1 MAKCCAMPSARYI
14 LSAKVNP
21 DPVHCCNL
29 TPIAPS
35 LMRAKF
41 EYMDD
46 DVTFPNTERAP
57 KSYFWQSYH
66 DMFLHILLKIAENPT
81 SCGRAVGPDKT
92 GSPLAEEGKPV
103 NRLERFGRAADGVP
117 PLRNQKFADSPLEED
132 GFEPSVPRGE
142 TRTRNPP
149 LDSPECRS
157 VVHQQTNSRL

>member
-1 MAKCCAMPSARYI
+1 
-14 LSAKVNP
+14 
-21 DPVHCCNL
+21 
-29 TPIAPS
+29 
-35 LMRAKF
+35 MRAKF

-117 PLRNQKFADSPLEED
+117 PLRNQKFADSPLEVTVWS
-132 GFEPSVPRGE
+132 EPVSERPNSLLYREFTGNFIVFGLHAQFGGRK
-142 TRTRNPP
+142 RT
-149 LDSPECRS
+149 E
-157 VVHQQTNSRL
+157 